1 MKLSKLGRT
10 TLSLLAVLAI
20 TACGITAPHSN
31 EGYADLDSFSMFD
44 VDTSMN
50 LSIGPTL
57 LRFAAANIEDD
68 PETQALLE
76 GLDGV
81 RVRVYEINGDAER
94 VAQDMD
100 EMSLKLR
107 EQDWELIVQ
116 VREEGERTHVL
127 MKLDEDRV
135 AGLTVLTSDTH
146 EAVVVNV
153 MGDLQPEL
161 FSEAMAALDVPA
173 PEVEI
178 VHQAIP

>member
-1 MKLSKLGRT
+1 MNIPKLGRT
-10 TLSLLAVLAI
+10 TVSLLAVLAI

-44 VDTSMN
+44 VDTSIK

-94 VAQDMD
+94 VAQGID

-107 EQDWELIVQ
+107 QQDWELIVQ

-146 EAVVVNV
+146 EAMVVNV
-153 MGDLQPEL
+153 MGDLQPEM

-178 VHQAIP
+178 AHQAIP